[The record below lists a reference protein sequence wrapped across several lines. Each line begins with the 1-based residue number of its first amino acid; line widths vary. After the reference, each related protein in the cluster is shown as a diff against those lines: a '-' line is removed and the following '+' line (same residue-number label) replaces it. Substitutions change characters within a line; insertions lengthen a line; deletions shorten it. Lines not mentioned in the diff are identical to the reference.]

1 MESSVLRAARLQG
14 CLGAAL
20 KQLENGD
27 AKARAL
33 VGETWDPEI

>member
-1 MESSVLRAARLQG
+1 MEGSVLRAARLQG
-14 CLGAAL
+14 RLDAAL

-27 AKARAL
+27 AKAGAL